1 MRETT
6 QKEKE
11 KLTPATFDI
20 AVNPEPELIRKKI
33 KIKDKKNRTLFSYYK
48 VILILI

>member
-1 MRETT
+1 MRETA

-20 AVNPEPELIRKKI
+20 AVNEPELIREKI
-33 KIKDKKNRTLFSYYK
+33 IQITHTQVEK
-48 VILILI
+48 VNSS